1 MGIGRGGAVII
12 AVPAEK
18 DAGGIAMKRALVLIV
33 SLSGLLLYGGTATA
47 TAATTHPAA
56 SQGQNCVAQA
66 EPAGSMVTPTATCY
80 SSFSAAISAATGG
93 RVHLPAMTRPGSVTS
108 QMIDAWN
115 AGPATSFVL
124 SVDYKDADFGGDS
137 LTWTQSSNCG
147 KFQAAGM
154 PSGWNDVISS
164 LVTSTGCANTLYQNA
179 NFGGMTVSISKN
191 TARSG
196 LGSFNDLTT
205 SQKWCTAKP
214 C

>member
-1 MGIGRGGAVII
+1 MRCQLRKMR
-12 AVPAEK
+12 EEL
-18 DAGGIAMKRALVLIV
+18 AMKRLLVLIV

-47 TAATTHPAA
+47 RAATTRPAAA

-80 SSFSAAISAATGG
+80 SSFSAAIRAATGG
-93 RVHLPAMTRPGSVTS
+93 KVLLPAGARPRSVTS

-115 AGPATSFVL
+115 AVPATSFVL
-124 SVDYKDADFGGDS
+124 SVDYKDADFSGGS
-137 LTWTQSSNCG
+137 LTWTQQSNCG
-147 KFQAAGM
+147 NFQAAGM
-154 PSGWNDVISS
+154 PSGWNDVLSS

>member
-1 MGIGRGGAVII
+1 
-12 AVPAEK
+12 
-18 DAGGIAMKRALVLIV
+18 MKRRLELIV
-33 SLSGLLLYGGTATA
+33 CLSGLLLYGSAATA
-47 TAATTHPAA
+47 TAATTRPAA
-56 SQGQNCVAQA
+56 ASEGQNCVAEA

-80 SSFSAAISAATGG
+80 SSFSAAIRAATGG
-93 RVHLPAMTRPGSVTS
+93 RVRLPATARPGAVTS
-108 QMIDAWN
+108 VMIDAWN

-124 SVDYKDADFGGDS
+124 SVDHKDADFGGDS

-154 PSGWNDVISS
+154 PSGWNDAISS

-191 TARSG
+191 TSRSG